1 MFGTLANQK
10 YDEIPMWN
18 RDKLW
23 KCNLIGNDDEIP
35 IRERDELWRRNSFG
49 EYGEIPM
56 RNRDKYGKVIYLEV
70 MMKFRGGIET
80 IREMQ

>member
-1 MFGTLANQK
+1 MPFICDD
-10 YDEIPMWN
+10 DEIPRWN

-56 RNRDKYGKVIYLEV
+56 GRRQIFNIVGYSEASVESLVLG
-70 MMKFRGGIET
+70 
-80 IREMQ
+80 RENVSAK